1 MQLLLCLPY
10 SCQQPSNKLIVYQV
24 GLRCN
29 LYFVQSRGLSVS
41 FCLAHVSVFLC
52 VSLSLFLYVSV
63 FVSLCVSLSLCDS
76 VSVTLSLCV
85 SVCISVSLCLS
96 VFLFLCVFVSLFLR
110 LCSVSLCV
118 SVCLPLS
125 LLHVT
130 RKILSHDQPKN
141 VYNECIYVEIR
152 IPANFI
158 SF

>member
-24 GLRCN
+24 GLKCY

-41 FCLAHVSVFLC
+41 FCLAHVSVLLC

-63 FVSLCVSLSLCDS
+63 FVSLYLSVCLCP
-76 VSVTLSLCV
+76 SVTLSLCV

-141 VYNECIYVEIR
+141 VYNV
-152 IPANFI
+152 FM
-158 SF
+158 